1 MENKVLVSVKNITK
15 EIIGNFLL
23 WEIILQF
30 VDIVVFTLITK
41 NINSNFLI
49 VCIEIFLQVL
59 IAIFVWKITLAKS
72 FKKKVILFKDV
83 PQLMKNLFILVIIM
97 CFIMV
102 IYNISNVNS
111 TINNF
116 LQDTVN
122 LKFLDAWINS
132 INDQNISSEYQK
144 QKQEVVKNLKNEA
157 YKLLI
162 IFDTSF
168 VLVNLIILP
177 FERKQLF
184 NYAAIEEDNIVQ

>member
-122 LKFLDAWINS
+122 LKFLDAW
-132 INDQNISSEYQK
+132 
-144 QKQEVVKNLKNEA
+144 
-157 YKLLI
+157 
-162 IFDTSF
+162 
-168 VLVNLIILP
+168 
-177 FERKQLF
+177 
-184 NYAAIEEDNIVQ
+184 

>member
-30 VDIVVFTLITK
+30 VDIVVFILITK

-111 TINNF
+111 AINNF

-132 INDQNISSEYQK
+132 INNQNISSEYQK

>member
-30 VDIVVFTLITK
+30 VDIVVFSLITK
-41 NINSNFLI
+41 NVNSNFLI

-59 IAIFVWKITLAKS
+59 IAVFVWKITLAKS
-72 FKKKVILFKDV
+72 FKKKIILFKDI

-111 TINNF
+111 TINEA
-116 LQDTVN
+116 LQN
-122 LKFLDAWINS
+122 NEKIQFLDAFVNS
-132 INDQNISSEYQK
+132 INDQNVSSKYQEQK
-144 QKQEVVKNLKNEA
+144 QKAIENVKNEA

-162 IFDTSF
+162 VFDTSF

>member
-111 TINNF
+111 TINEA
-116 LQDTVN
+116 LQN
-122 LKFLDAWINS
+122 NEKIQFLDAFVNS
-132 INDQNISSEYQK
+132 INDQNVSSKYQEQK
-144 QKQEVVKNLKNEA
+144 QKAIENVKNEA

-162 IFDTSF
+162 VFDTSF

-184 NYAAIEEDNIVQ
+184 NYAAIEENNIVQ